1 MDVRSLASRPFYYL
15 SKEPIKRLTNQSL
28 VMPLHS
34 SYRKNVAFERFDDT
48 IVTKCYGYQITS

>member
-1 MDVRSLASRPFYYL
+1 MDERLKSSRPFFYL
-15 SKEPIKRLTNQSL
+15 SKESIKWLTNQSL